1 MNIFFKNFGCKVN
14 QSEVD
19 TLTRA
24 APVSIAGKPEDA
36 DIAVVNTCAVTGGAE
51 KECLKFLLKLKRDN
65 PALTVIAAGC
75 IRSLRGAELTAAG
88 IILSPISEVGKILR
102 ETAGNADIKEES
114 SRESANKKTRA
125 FLKIQDGCDKY
136 CSYCVIPYLRG
147 SPESRAA
154 AEIIWEAKGLIAMGY
169 KELVITGIN
178 IALYNDLPALL
189 KSLSNLE
196 GEYRLRLSSLHL
208 ETVPTALSAA
218 LSYSRVVPHFHISL
232 QSGSRRILSLM
243 GRDYEPEDFIKSVE
257 LIRAGFPLAGIG
269 ADIITAFPS
278 ETEEEFQQTYSL
290 LSASGIDYL
299 HVFPYSPRAKT
310 VAASMCGGI
319 ESNVKKERV
328 RRLRA
333 LGAELRRKGA
343 ERLIGRTVTV
353 LTEDGFQGHSENYY
367 LIRTPTYPPN
377 HFIKV
382 KVEENDI
389 IL

>member
-1 MNIFFKNFGCKVN
+1 M
-14 QSEVD
+14 
-19 TLTRA
+19 
-24 APVSIAGKPEDA
+24 SIADKPEDA

-75 IRSLRGAELTAAG
+75 IRSLRGAELAAAG
-88 IILSPISEVGKILR
+88 IIISPISEVGKILGEAAEHIKGR
-102 ETAGNADIKEES
+102 EF
-114 SRESANKKTRA
+114 RESTNKKTRA
-125 FLKIQDGCDKY
+125 FLKIQDGCDRY

-147 SPESRAA
+147 SPESRPAE
-154 AEIIWEAKGLIAMGY
+154 EIIGEAKGLIAMGY

-178 IALYNDLPALL
+178 IALYKELPALL
-189 KSLSNLE
+189 NNLSNLD

-208 ETVPTALSAA
+208 DTVPTALSAA
-218 LSYSRVVPHFHISL
+218 LSYNRLVPHFHISL

-257 LIRAGFPLAGIG
+257 LIRAGFPFAGIG

-278 ETEEEFQQTYSL
+278 ETEGEFQQTYSL

-310 VAASMCGGI
+310 LAASMPGGI
-319 ESNVKKERV
+319 ESAVKKERV

-343 ERLIGRTVTV
+343 ARLIGRTVTV

-367 LIRTPTYPPN
+367 LIHTPTYPPN
-377 HFIKV
+377 HFIEVTVGEKDV
-382 KVEENDI
+382 